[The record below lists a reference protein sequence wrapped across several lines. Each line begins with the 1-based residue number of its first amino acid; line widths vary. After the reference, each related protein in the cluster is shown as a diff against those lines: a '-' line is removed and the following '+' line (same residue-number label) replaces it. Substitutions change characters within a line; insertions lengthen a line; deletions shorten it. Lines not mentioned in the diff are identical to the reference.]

1 MVSASN
7 MGLFKSPKFKKAGSY
22 LMELLIVVVGVSIAF
37 QLNVWNDT
45 RKENVQERYLLQN
58 FIAEHDLNRVE
69 IDSSILALEYVLKA
83 NPALIELLNSP
94 QLAMDSIKQKLA
106 ILYRISWPD
115 ISSTHLN
122 NYLEFTSANTELK
135 EEMLVLKSH
144 YASVKELIRVYIDQ
158 KQEKYFDYLAD
169 VVDLTNG
176 LKVVNKE
183 KLLSVKLKNN
193 LLIVYF
199 YEDAL
204 LSTYKKITTSQK
216 KIAEIIERQ
225 IGK

>member
-1 MVSASN
+1 